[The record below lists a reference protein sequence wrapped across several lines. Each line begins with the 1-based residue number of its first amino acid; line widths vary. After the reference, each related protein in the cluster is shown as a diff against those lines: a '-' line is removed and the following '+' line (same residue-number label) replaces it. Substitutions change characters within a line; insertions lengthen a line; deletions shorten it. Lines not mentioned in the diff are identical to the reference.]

1 LFDETGA
8 MIGFWRGIRH
18 VVTLL
23 RIGVLLARHDALFP
37 LERVTFGVWFVRLTR
52 IVLPA
57 RPEVAGLR
65 PGTRLALAF
74 QRLGPSY
81 IKLGQALSTRSDLI
95 GEEMAA
101 DLSSLQDR
109 LPPFPGD
116 QAIAVIE
123 AELGQKLDGLF
134 SHFDADAIAAAS
146 VAQVH
151 FATTVDG
158 LDVAVKVLRPGVA
171 EAFARD
177 LELLQWLAERIEIW
191 RPDWRRV
198 HPIEIVHRL
207 AQSVEFEMDL
217 RLEAAAAAELAE
229 NFADDD
235 WFRVPRIDWSR
246 TAQRVLTTERIHGI
260 PLGETGAIRAAG
272 IEPRDLVA
280 KAAAAFFAMVFRD
293 GFFHADLH
301 PGNLFV
307 APDGAIIAV
316 DFGIMG
322 RLDRKHRYYLADML
336 LGFLTGNYRKVAQVH
351 FDAGFV
357 PASESVEAFTQA
369 CRSIGEPLLERPLDQ
384 ISVARLLSQLFRIT
398 QQFKM
403 ETQPQ
408 LLMLQKTMVLAEGL
422 GRQLDPTVNMW
433 ELARPLIE
441 EWMGLNRS
449 GPARMALGAAEML
462 GSLERLPSLLGDV
475 ERTLHQLAHGGLPL
489 HPETVKL
496 LLGPQNRR
504 GPLFWPLWIAALA
517 LAGLALAQWRRG

>member
-1 LFDETGA
+1 
-8 MIGFWRGIRH
+8 MIQLWRSAKHILAL
-18 VVTLL
+18 V

-37 LERVTFGVWFVRLTR
+37 LEWLAFGAVFVRLTR
-52 IVLPA
+52 FFLPPWA
-57 RPEVAGLR
+57 EVVGLR
-65 PGTRLALAF
+65 PGVRIALAL

-95 GEEMAA
+95 GEAMAA

-109 LPPFPGD
+109 LPPFPGAE
-116 QAIAVIE
+116 AIAVIE
-123 AELGQKLDGLF
+123 AELGQPLDQLF
-134 SHFDADAIAAAS
+134 TAFDAQPVAAAS

-151 FATTVDG
+151 FATTTEGV
-158 LDVAVKVLRPGVA
+158 DVAVKVLRPGVA
-171 EAFARD
+171 AAFARD
-177 LELLQWLAERIEIW
+177 LDLLLWLAERIEHW
-191 RPDWRRV
+191 RPEWQRV
-198 HPIEIVHRL
+198 HPIEIVRRL
-207 AQSVEFEMDL
+207 HESVEFEMDL

-229 NFADDD
+229 NFKDDP

-246 TAQRVLTTERIHGI
+246 TAKRMLVTERIR
-260 PLGETGAIRAAG
+260 AIQIGDKEAILAAG
-272 IEPRDLVA
+272 LEPRMLVGR
-280 KAAAAFFAMVFRD
+280 AAAAFFAMVFRD

-307 APDGAIIAV
+307 SEDGILIAV

-336 LGFLTGNYRKVAQVH
+336 LGFLTGDYRKVAQVH

-357 PASESVEAFTQA
+357 PATESVDAFTQA
-369 CRSIGEPLLERPLDQ
+369 CRSIGEPLLERPLEQ
-384 ISVARLLSQLFRIT
+384 ISVARLLSQLFQIT
-398 QQFKM
+398 QQFRM

-441 EWMGLNRS
+441 EWMALNRS
-449 GPARMALGAAEML
+449 APARAMIGAADL
-462 GSLERLPSLLGDV
+462 LAGLERLPSLLSDV
-475 ERTLHQLAHGGLPL
+475 ERTLKQLAHGGLPI
-489 HPETVKL
+489 HPDTVKFL
-496 LLGPQNRR
+496 QGPQGR

-517 LAGLALAQWRRG
+517 LAGMALASWLR